1 MHIPIPFVDLDT
13 LGLRRSRRHKKES
26 TKLQESQHTDS
37 KNKAL
42 AFLHPKIMMTLA
54 LTAFTSSTTR
64 MIDSSV
70 HCYQTRIIEYKDFLE
85 TIFDGSS
92 NQLSPFAQIYLTSR
106 SNKKGLDIKREQ
118 IMMIW
123 SFKRKRHLD
132 STLNKYRAMLCCH
145 GEQQQWGVNFW
156 DTYAQ

>member
-70 HCYQTRIIEYKDFLE
+70 HCYQTRIIEYIGLLE
-85 TIFDGSS
+85 TNFDGSS
-92 NQLSPFAQIYLTSR
+92 SQLSPFVQIHLASQ
-106 SNKKGLDIKREQ
+106 SNNEAYNLREMLQQPDKDEFIEAMKKEVGSLFKEK
-118 IMMIW
+118 IW
-123 SFKRKRHLD
+123 KKLP
-132 STLNKYRAMLCCH
+132 N
-145 GEQQQWGVNFW
+145 
-156 DTYAQ
+156 